1 MTALRMDLM
10 RNPARIVSA
19 RWRLLAVRS
28 APGSVARSQDR
39 PRLSRPSF
47 ASTGP
52 GRCALPIS
60 SFRTARLLKTSHKR
74 RLWRRCGTWT
84 ASIGVGRSGHGCT
97 GSSSTARSIGPVPGR
112 CGARPGSH
120 ASANGTTTPRTT
132 SSPEI
137 PSPRTSRAAL
147 RSLSPEHRAVVVLRY
162 LLDYTPG
169 EIAELLE
176 LPRGTVNSRLRRGLD
191 HLEEILDRRRP

>member
-1 MTALRMDLM
+1 MTAPRMDLM

-19 RWRLLAVRS
+19 RWRLPAVRS
-28 APGSVARSQDR
+28 APGSVARSQAR
-39 PRLSRPSF
+39 PRHSRPSF

-52 GRCALPIS
+52 GRSALPTS
-60 SFRTARLLKTSHKR
+60 SSRTARLPKTSHKR
-74 RLWRRCGTWT
+74 RFWRRFGTWT
-84 ASIGVGRSGHGCT
+84 ASTGAARSGRGCT
-97 GSSSTARSIGPVPGR
+97 GSSSTAPSTGPVPAR
-112 CGARPGSH
+112 CGARPGSRSS
-120 ASANGTTTPRTT
+120 ASGTTTPRTT

-137 PSPRTSRAAL
+137 PSPRTSPAGSA
-147 RSLSPEHRAVVVLRY
+147 RSSPEHRAVVVLRY